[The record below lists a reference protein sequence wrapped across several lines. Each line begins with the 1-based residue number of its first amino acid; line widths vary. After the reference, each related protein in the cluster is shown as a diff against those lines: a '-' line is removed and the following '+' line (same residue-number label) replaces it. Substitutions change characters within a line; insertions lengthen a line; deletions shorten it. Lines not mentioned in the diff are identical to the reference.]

1 MKWIMKNH
9 LLSTK
14 SWSLVIG
21 LLSSRFTFSDLKLIV
36 QSHLVRLCGKQKT
49 FHYKNRIIQIAQELW
64 TVEVLVLLIVTR
76 LAGAN
81 TVALESVARKE
92 ERLMAAKNQK
102 ESTMWQLVSM
112 LIIVIMLMF

>member
-1 MKWIMKNH
+1 M
-9 LLSTK
+9 
-14 SWSLVIG
+14 
-21 LLSSRFTFSDLKLIV
+21 
-36 QSHLVRLCGKQKT
+36 
-49 FHYKNRIIQIAQELW
+49 
-64 TVEVLVLLIVTR
+64 EVLVLLNVIS